1 MRTHRLNQCALIVM
15 LCLLPLHFAEVGPG
29 GPWAAP
35 GLWARGKKS
44 RPLEIKALKG
54 PNGNEPVSY
63 KQIFLTEDQKREA
76 MLQKLRIAVLMHTT
90 SDFTTAVIAG
100 VRDSAKMLGGEVV
113 FTSDAGFDANQQKTD
128 IENALLLEP
137 DIIVALILDAVS
149 GGAALRPAIDAGLTI
164 TLLSNLP
171 QSSQPSQGSQ
181 PFEAGKD
188 YTAIV
193 TDDLLGMGRSAAEL
207 IHRELG
213 GKGKVGLMFHD
224 ADYYVTNQRDAVVRV
239 VLGNRFPGIKVLTNQ
254 GISNPADSE
263 AIAASMLAKYPNL
276 DAIYAP
282 WASIAEG
289 VLAAARSAGRE
300 DLKVF
305 TMDLDTTIVLD
316 MAKGGNMSGIVA
328 DLPYD
333 LGTTLTNAAVLHR
346 LGAKVPPFITVRVIK
361 VSKRNIQ
368 NAWKESLRRELPPEI
383 IEALKEN

>member
-29 GPWAAP
+29 LPGPWAAP

-63 KQIFLTEDQKREA
+63 KQIFLTEDQKQEA

-137 DIIVALILDAVS
+137 DIIVALIL
-149 GGAALRPAIDAGLTI
+149 GGASSATALRKAANAGVVI

-171 QSSQPSQGSQ
+171 YG
-181 PFEAGKD
+181 FDEGRD
-188 YTAIV
+188 YAAIV
-193 TDDLLGMGRSAAEL
+193 TDDLFGMGRSAAEL

-276 DAIYAP
+276 EAIYAP

-305 TMDLDTTIVLD
+305 TLDLSTATVLD
-316 MAKGGNMSGIVA
+316 LAKGGNMSGIVA

-346 LGAKVPPFITVRVIK
+346 LGVKVPPFITVRVIK

>member
-29 GPWAAP
+29 LPGPWAAP

-63 KQIFLTEDQKREA
+63 KQIFLTEDQKQEA
-76 MLQKLRIAVLMHTT
+76 TLQKLRIAVLMHTT

-137 DIIVALILDAVS
+137 DIIVALIL
-149 GGAALRPAIDAGLTI
+149 GGASSATALRQAANAGVAI

-171 QSSQPSQGSQ
+171 YG
-181 PFEAGKD
+181 FDEGRD
-188 YTAIV
+188 YAAIV
-193 TDDLLGMGRSAAEL
+193 TDDLFGMGRSAAEL

-263 AIAASMLAKYPNL
+263 VIAASMLAKYPNL

-289 VLAAARSAGRE
+289 VLAAARSAGRK

-346 LGAKVPPFITVRVIK
+346 LGVKVPPFITVRVIK